1 VTTHDREQAPTTHAA
16 APGKDPSSDSVTVC
30 IRWKIKPDRER
41 EFEDWLVGVGRAAAQ
56 FPGHQGLTVLRPAG
70 AGSPEYVYIF
80 RFDTYPHLQRWEES
94 PERQAWVAR
103 ARELTEGEAR
113 KQVVTGLEYW
123 FALPELPA
131 GPPPARA
138 KMAFVTLLAIYPLSL
153 ALPAL
158 LAPALTPLPALL
170 RSLIVSVLLILLMTY
185 VVMPGMTR
193 VFARWL
199 YPQLG

>member
-1 VTTHDREQAPTTHAA
+1 
-16 APGKDPSSDSVTVC
+16 VC
-30 IRWKIKPDRER
+30 IRWKIKRGRER
-41 EFEDWLVGVGRAAAQ
+41 EFEAWLDGVGRAAAQ

-70 AGSPEYVYIF
+70 AGSQEYVYIF
-80 RFDTYPHLQRWEES
+80 RFDTYPHLQRWEDS

-131 GPPPARA
+131 GSPPPRA
-138 KMAFVTLLAIYPLSL
+138 KMAFITLLAIYPLSL

-158 LAPALTPLPALL
+158 LAPALTPVPALL
-170 RSLIVSVLLILLMTY
+170 HSLVVSMLLILLMTY
-185 VVMPGMTR
+185 VVMPRMTR
-193 VFARWL
+193 LFASWL

>member
-1 VTTHDREQAPTTHAA
+1 MTTHDGEQAPSTHVAG
-16 APGKDPSSDSVTVC
+16 PGNDPSSGSVTVC
-30 IRWKIKPDRER
+30 IRWKIKRGKER
-41 EFEDWLVGVGRAAAQ
+41 EFDDWLAGVGRAASQ
-56 FPGHQGLTVLRPAG
+56 FPGHQGLTVLRPAS
-70 AGSPEYVYIF
+70 AGSQEYVYIF
-80 RFDTYPHLQRWEES
+80 RFDTYPHLQCWEES

-103 ARELTEGEAR
+103 ARELTEGESR

-131 GPPPARA
+131 GSPPPRA

-158 LAPALTPLPALL
+158 LAPALTPVPALL
-170 RSLIVSVLLILLMTY
+170 RSLVVSVLLILLMTY
-185 VVMPGMTR
+185 VVMPRMTR
-193 VFARWL
+193 LFARWL